1 MVKKEKQIIENANET
16 TVDLTL
22 QEPETPTEVTP
33 DAPAKPKTRKTKS
46 TTTKKTTATST
57 KATKTTKAAKE
68 SKEVIKEVVKEV
80 VKIVTPEVY
89 LQVAGFEFS
98 SASFADQ
105 AREAWVASGHDENE
119 IKSLKVYIKP
129 EDQAVYYVV
138 NETETG
144 KFDFKLDL

>member
-22 QEPETPTEVTP
+22 QEPETPTEVTL
-33 DAPAKPKTRKTKS
+33 DASAKPKTRKTKS
-46 TTTKKTTATST
+46 TTTKKT
-57 KATKTTKAAKE
+57 KAAKE
-68 SKEVIKEVVKEV
+68 PKEIVKEV

-98 SASFADQ
+98 SASFVDQ

-119 IKSLKVYIKP
+119 ISNKR
-129 EDQAVYYVV
+129 QHR
-138 NETETG
+138 N
-144 KFDFKLDL
+144 

>member
-16 TVDLTL
+16 TIDLTL
-22 QEPETPTEVTP
+22 QEPETPTEVTL
-33 DAPAKPKTRKTKS
+33 DASAKPKTRKTKS
-46 TTTKKTTATST
+46 TTTKKT
-57 KATKTTKAAKE
+57 KAAKE
-68 SKEVIKEVVKEV
+68 PKEIVKEV

-98 SASFADQ
+98 SASFVDQ

-144 KFDFKLDL
+144 KFDFKIDL